1 MRRSALLGPLLL
13 LGGCSGLG
21 HFFSDTARL
30 PGQNPNATTGV
41 SENLQRSRGVEPS
54 TDPIRPQDGNVWPG
68 PPQPLPTLSDVSHF
82 GNPGD
87 GGALLGG
94 TGGTGGTGSTGGA
107 MPRGGSMSMGE
118 GESVRRG
125 AAVDDGGFAGGGG
138 NGMGSALSGGGLSA
152 SVPDPAARFHGGNGG
167 GGSGSA
173 GGGAHG
179 GGGDGGGNIVIPN
192 GDGTSTVIS
201 PDGSVKTVKGTPK

>member
-41 SENLQRSRGVEPS
+41 SENLQRSRGVEPA

-82 GNPGD
+82 GIQGE

-94 TGGTGGTGSTGGA
+94 TGGTGGA

-138 NGMGSALSGGGLSA
+138 NGMGSALSGTGLSS
-152 SVPDPAARFHGGNGG
+152 SVPDPATKFHGGNGG
-167 GGSGSA
+167 GNG

-179 GGGDGGGNIVIPN
+179 GGSDGGGNIVIPN